1 MLQEKLRRARFDV
14 RRACEMLVSPT
25 PQILD
30 QCFVL
35 LETTTRELAGCR
47 PEPVGN
53 QSALQEALQLHDVVR
68 HAKTLLDRAFA
79 FHQAWAQRL
88 GAMTAGYTPH
98 GEPAP
103 VAGGSRLAVQG

>member
-1 MLQEKLRRARFDV
+1 MLRRARGDV
-14 RRACEMLVSPT
+14 QRACEMLVSPT

-35 LETTTRELAGCR
+35 LETTTRDLASCR
-47 PEPVGN
+47 PEPDGKA
-53 QSALQEALQLHDVVR
+53 SALQEAQQLHAAVG

-79 FHQAWAQRL
+79 FHQAWTRRL

-98 GEPAP
+98 GEPAC
-103 VAGGSRLAVQG
+103 VAGGFRLVVRG